1 MHATHTE
8 KTKFF
13 DNDIEKT
20 GAKIMMPSEMGYLVL
35 NNNFLVHLSSVPAH
49 THTRTRAR
57 AHTQTRTHTHTH
69 THTHTTFWFWVW
81 YLF

>member
-1 MHATHTE
+1 MPVLATTLGYTWIHLGTYRRTHAHTTTQVHATHTE

-35 NNNFLVHLSSVPAH
+35 NNNFLV
-49 THTRTRAR
+49 
-57 AHTQTRTHTHTH
+57 
-69 THTHTTFWFWVW
+69 
-81 YLF
+81 

>member
-1 MHATHTE
+1 MGTYRRTHAHTTTQVHATHTE

-35 NNNFLVHLSSVPAH
+35 NNNFLV
-49 THTRTRAR
+49 
-57 AHTQTRTHTHTH
+57 
-69 THTHTTFWFWVW
+69 
-81 YLF
+81 